1 MAAEVS
7 VLKGCKTQIGYLHP
21 KRLQFDHNRKGGQ
34 HLEKV
39 DIMSRINL
47 ANLTSKLIKLV
58 LNEEVVAPQMHN
70 NIRQFHSTPSL
81 LKNFSSRIPKNT
93 KIGLWRFE
101 SHVDPSKY
109 TLTPLKVAKTG
120 GRGPDGR
127 IWVHKIGGGDKVVY
141 RMRDMKRE
149 GPKDSEPL
157 AERVNA
163 VMKDETRSAHLA
175 VIAGGNKK
183 RYIVASEN
191 MKPGD
196 IIKTSGKISAMPV
209 RASEG
214 DAHPVG
220 SLPLGTLVHCI
231 ERFPG
236 EGATVATAAGTFGV
250 YLRRIGDKCVIRM
263 PSKREM
269 VVSQECMVTV
279 GRVSNIDHHKTK
291 KMTKAGDNRR
301 RGKRPNSGWWQRK
314 TGYHGRKIRPMRP
327 PMVYE
332 KPSEEKPE
340 VFRYTL

>member
-1 MAAEVS
+1 MNVAS
-7 VLKGCKTQIGYLHP
+7 
-21 KRLQFDHNRKGGQ
+21 
-34 HLEKV
+34 
-39 DIMSRINL
+39 
-47 ANLTSKLIKLV
+47 LTNKLIKLA
-58 LNEEVVAPQMHN
+58 LNQRKLISSSCDCIRHFHGSPEV
-70 NIRQFHSTPSL
+70 
-81 LKNFSSRIPKNT
+81 LKNFNTRVPKNI
-93 KIGLWRFE
+93 KIGSWRFE
-101 SHVDPSKY
+101 SHIDPTKY
-109 TLTPLKVAKTG
+109 TLKPLKVAKTG

-127 IWVHKIGGGDKVVY
+127 IWIHKIGGGDKVLY

-149 GPKDSEPL
+149 GPKDGEPVV
-157 AERVNA
+157 ERVKA
-163 VMKDETRSAHLA
+163 IIKDETRSAHLA
-175 VIAGGNKK
+175 VVAGGDRK

-191 MKPGD
+191 MKSGD
-196 IIKTSGKISAMPV
+196 IIKTSGQISAMPV

-250 YLRRIGDKCVIRM
+250 YLRKLGDKCVIRM

-301 RGKRPNSGWWQRK
+301 RGRRPASGWWQRK

-332 KPSEEKPE
+332 KPPNDKPE
-340 VFRYTL
+340 VFAFTL